1 MESEIQEFL
10 SGEILR
16 HAKVRGFAFLLEEDD
31 LLLSVME
38 RFNLTRSEAVWEMTV
53 FIQDNGGPEGDLAV
67 IDRDGKRF
75 FQWRFVEW
83 PSWMPQYVKKPRWHK
98 PPLEERH
105 SAYDY

>member
-1 MESEIQEFL
+1 MESEIQKFL
-10 SGEILR
+10 SEEILR
-16 HAKVRGFAFLLEEDD
+16 HARVRGFAFLLEEDN

-38 RFNLTRSEAVWEMTV
+38 RFNMTRSEAVWEMTV

-67 IDRDGKRF
+67 IDGDGKRF

-83 PSWMPQYVKKPRWHK
+83 PSWMPRYVKKPRWHK

-105 SAYDY
+105 SAHDF